1 MAKDNAAL
9 TRELAQVTADLAEIS
24 RRLNM
29 FTPEV
34 NDKLIA
40 VETKATRVE
49 NKLVEIDDK
58 LEKYLTPL
66 VEATLP
72 VKLAST
78 DSKIEE
84 LVKVVQEV
92 KASVKALG
100 DAANAAT
107 GRLDAQAT
115 EMSPIKMSM
124 ASVEPTIRQAKE
136 DIQKM
141 RDEVT
146 RNHQIGETR
155 YAEPQGQLAV
165 MQMQQGG
172 GQTGSGPRSTD
183 PLVTHK
189 LIIGNK
195 ITSDEG
201 FTVIDSWIKELET
214 DLEIIL
220 PGAKAIMV
228 QAQTSQHII
237 DSQQLLSHANAALAT
252 KIIREL
258 YVIFTKKTIVNT
270 KARFEIQNLNENQ
283 GLETLRLI
291 RLNLCKREG
300 QRLQDEY
307 EVGTALPK
315 IKESDMQNLIGLI
328 RRWEAEINKFE
339 AIDKGYALGVFQ
351 RRNMIYRALPETVQ
365 REVDKEVAK
374 GQLQSYETFK
384 EFVMNL
390 SK

>member
-58 LEKYLTPL
+58 LERYLTPL

-155 YAEPQGQLAV
+155 YAEQQGQLAV

-189 LIIGNK
+189 LIIGKDK
-195 ITSDEG
+195 ITGDEE

-228 QAQTSQHII
+228 QAQKSQHII
-237 DSQQLLSHANAALAT
+237 DSPQLLSHANAALAT
-252 KIIREL
+252 KISREL
-258 YVIFTKKTIVNT
+258 YVIFTKKTVANT
-270 KARFEIQNLNENQ
+270 KARFDVQNLNENQ
-283 GLETLRLI
+283 ILEALRLI
-291 RLNLCKREG
+291 RLNLCKRERDKSFKTSMKLEQHC
-300 QRLQDEY
+300 QRSRNPICRISVNFSDDGKPRSISLRRSTRATHWEWSSA
-307 EVGTALPK
+307 GT
-315 IKESDMQNLIGLI
+315 
-328 RRWEAEINKFE
+328 
-339 AIDKGYALGVFQ
+339 
-351 RRNMIYRALPETVQ
+351 
-365 REVDKEVAK
+365 
-374 GQLQSYETFK
+374 
-384 EFVMNL
+384 
-390 SK
+390 

>member
-1 MAKDNAAL
+1 MKTSWLKL
-9 TRELAQVTADLAEIS
+9 TT
-24 RRLNM
+24 
-29 FTPEV
+29 
-34 NDKLIA
+34 
-40 VETKATRVE
+40 
-49 NKLVEIDDK
+49 

-72 VKLAST
+72 VNLAST
-78 DSKIEE
+78 DSKIDE

-155 YAEPQGQLAV
+155 YAEQQGQLAV

-189 LIIGNK
+189 LIIRKNK
-195 ITSDEG
+195 ITGDEE

-228 QAQTSQHII
+228 QAQKSQHII
-237 DSQQLLSHANAALAT
+237 DSPQLLSHANAALAT
-252 KIIREL
+252 KISREL
-258 YVIFTKKTIVNT
+258 YVIFTKKRQSSTRKHDSRYRTSMKT
-270 KARFEIQNLNENQ
+270 KVSKRFASSGSTSARE
-283 GLETLRLI
+283 R
-291 RLNLCKREG
+291 
-300 QRLQDEY
+300 
-307 EVGTALPK
+307 
-315 IKESDMQNLIGLI
+315 
-328 RRWEAEINKFE
+328 
-339 AIDKGYALGVFQ
+339 DKGFKTSMKLEQHCQ
-351 RRNMIYRALPETVQ
+351 RSRNPICRISVDFSDDGKPRSISSRRSTRATHWECSSAGT
-365 REVDKEVAK
+365 
-374 GQLQSYETFK
+374 
-384 EFVMNL
+384 
-390 SK
+390 

>member
-58 LEKYLTPL
+58 LERYLTPL

-72 VKLAST
+72 GELAST

-92 KASVKALG
+92 KASEAALG

-155 YAEPQGQLAV
+155 YAEQQGQLAV

-189 LIIGNK
+189 LIIGKDK
-195 ITSDEG
+195 ITGDEE

-237 DSQQLLSHANAALAT
+237 DSPQLLSHANAALAT
-252 KIIREL
+252 KVSREL
-258 YVIFTKKTIVNT
+258 YVSFTKKRPSSTRKHDSRYRT
-270 KARFEIQNLNENQ
+270 SKRFASSGSTSARE
-283 GLETLRLI
+283 R
-291 RLNLCKREG
+291 
-300 QRLQDEY
+300 
-307 EVGTALPK
+307 
-315 IKESDMQNLIGLI
+315 
-328 RRWEAEINKFE
+328 
-339 AIDKGYALGVFQ
+339 DKGFKTSMKLEQHCQ
-351 RRNMIYRALPETVQ
+351 RSRNPICRISVDFSDDGKPRSISSRRSTRATLWECSSAGT
-365 REVDKEVAK
+365 
-374 GQLQSYETFK
+374 
-384 EFVMNL
+384 
-390 SK
+390 